1 MIGGE
6 LAWENRF
13 SATLISADFRD
24 GWIQHT
30 NNSLKNFFLFLVLL
44 SSCLAL
50 RSLDFSLKRGRDEH
64 HSPSLAAPVAMTPP
78 AILVGD
84 PGSYLGHV
92 SILQSIS
99 WAGDIES
106 YPDWINPGY
115 MPPCGRQNSKDALPS
130 LISII
135 GYSTKH

>member
-6 LAWENRF
+6 LAWENLF
-13 SATLISADFRD
+13 SAKLIGADFRD

-30 NNSLKNFFLFLVLL
+30 NNGLKNFFLFLVLL

-50 RSLDFSLKRGRDEH
+50 RSLDFSLKRGRDEY
-64 HSPSLAAPVAMTPP
+64 HSPSLAAPVAMAPLV
-78 AILVGD
+78 ILAEEL
-84 PGSYLGHV
+84 PGHV

-106 YPDWINPGY
+106 YPDCINLGY
-115 MPPCGRQNSKDALPS
+115 MPPCGRQNSKDALPG
-130 LISII
+130 LISIV